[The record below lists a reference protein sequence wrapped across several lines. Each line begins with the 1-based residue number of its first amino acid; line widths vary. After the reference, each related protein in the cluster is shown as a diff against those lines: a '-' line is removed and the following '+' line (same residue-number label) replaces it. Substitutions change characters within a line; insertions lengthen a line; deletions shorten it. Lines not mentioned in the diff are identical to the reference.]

1 MTDENDCVFDIC
13 IVNKKPEVALPKNNC
28 MIDIYIVNNTPE
40 VAMPK
45 NAPFALKHF
54 FASGQN
60 EQSARLRKI
69 SKGSIKGP

>member
-1 MTDENDCVFDIC
+1 M
-13 IVNKKPEVALPKNNC
+13 PKNNC
-28 MIDIYIVNNTPE
+28 MIDIYIVNNTPK

-45 NAPFALKHF
+45 NAPFALKHL

-60 EQSARLRKI
+60 EQSARQRKI

>member
-1 MTDENDCVFDIC
+1 MNMFEILKVPMTDENDCVFDIY
-13 IVNKKPEVALPKNNC
+13 IVNKK
-28 MIDIYIVNNTPE
+28 PE

-45 NAPFALKHF
+45 NAPFALKHL

-60 EQSARLRKI
+60 EQSSRLRNI